1 MIVSK
6 QVTNWMYMP
15 APDWYERFV
24 TYEKDGQK
32 YGYREHAHYYH
43 GKTNIPKVERK
54 RK

>member
-1 MIVSK
+1 MTK
-6 QVTNWMYMP
+6 TNWMYMP

-24 TYEKDGQK
+24 TYEKEGQL
-32 YGYREHAHYYH
+32 YGYPEYAYYYY